1 MIGIKMFLRKN
12 VSKVVVVLMISSF
25 LACKK
30 DNGINSEI
38 LKIPIELRVSRF
50 DQMLSK
56 ANSSDLPELKLAF
69 PFLFNTKVPD
79 SVWLNK
85 INDPLQQ
92 ELYSEVDKKFNDFSE
107 PQRQIE
113 DFYRHMV
120 YYYPDFETPE
130 IVTLVNEV
138 DYRNKTIATDTLV
151 LIALDNYLGADHRFY
166 QNIAQY
172 ISANMKEDQI
182 VCDLAQAYAR
192 QMVQQ
197 KPPRSL
203 LDEMIYQGKQLY
215 FKDIMIPFKPDAEKI
230 GYSEEQLKWAND
242 NESSI
247 WSYFIDKELLYSTD
261 TKLNGRFINPAPYSK
276 FYLELDNESPGRIG
290 VYIGWQIVRAYAKNT
305 EADLATL
312 MRMPADELFKKSKF
326 KPNK

>member
-12 VSKVVVVLMISSF
+12 VTKIVGVLFVLSF

-30 DNGINSEI
+30 DNGIESEI
-38 LKIPIELRVSRF
+38 SKIPVELQISRF
-50 DQMLSK
+50 DQMLSG
-56 ANSSDLPELKLAF
+56 ANASSLPELKQAF
-69 PFLFNTKVPD
+69 PFLFNASVPD

-85 INDPLQQ
+85 LSSPLHQ
-92 ELYSEVDKKFNDFSE
+92 ELYAEVNVKFNDFQKE
-107 PQRQIE
+107 QLQIE
-113 DFYRHMV
+113 DFYRHMI
-120 YYYPDFETPE
+120 YYYPQFKTPE
-130 IVTLVNEV
+130 IVTLVNDV
-138 DYRNKTIATDTLV
+138 DYRNKIIATDSLV

-172 ISANMKEDQI
+172 ISANMRSEQI
-182 VCDLAQAYAR
+182 VSDMASVYAG

-215 FKDIMIPFKPDAEKI
+215 FKDIMIPFKRDAEKI
-230 GYSEEQLKWAND
+230 GYTEEQLKWAND

-247 WSYFIDKELLYSTD
+247 WSYLIEKELLYNTD

-290 VYIGWQIVRAYAKNT
+290 VYMGWQIVRAYAENSD
-305 EADLATL
+305 ADLATI